1 MKDFRDIKKT
11 ADQQR
16 FRLKE
21 VYQPGDLV
29 MNINTGEK
37 GRVHRSGPNYVIAIT
52 EAGIMFRAWI
62 TDIRE
67 VQETINK
74 ERKSSIFTNN
84 GKAETHD

>member
-1 MKDFRDIKKT
+1 MKDFRDIKKV

-29 MNINTGEK
+29 FNTNTGEK
-37 GRVHRSGPNYVIAIT
+37 GRVHRAGPNYVIAIT
-52 EAGIMFRAWI
+52 ESGDMFRAWI

-84 GKAETHD
+84 GTSKAND